1 MKCEEARQ
9 LMQLNRPGELT
20 PNEQDRLEQHC
31 THCPACAA
39 KRERVLRADLT
50 FERLR
55 AFTPSPRHPEL
66 LTASI
71 MREVR
76 KDDSASRRDETVPWI
91 DAILRWFEVPTVRY
105 ASALFVIVAFLGF
118 VGQQFIIMD
127 SVSDLEARLARG
139 PQPQIRLAYAINLAS
154 VRKLRESR
162 ELEHLLPLQI
172 PTNAGERI
180 LVTQQTLLALQD
192 LISSRSR
199 TETGT
204 AGTIAILDS
213 LVRHLQKEGAV
224 SLQLMPEGE
233 NR

>member
-50 FERLR
+50 FEQLR

-76 KDDSASRRDETVPWI
+76 KVESASRGDETVPWI

-162 ELEHLLPLQI
+162 ELERLLLLQI

-192 LISSRSR
+192 LISSRST

-204 AGTIAILDS
+204 ASTIAILDS